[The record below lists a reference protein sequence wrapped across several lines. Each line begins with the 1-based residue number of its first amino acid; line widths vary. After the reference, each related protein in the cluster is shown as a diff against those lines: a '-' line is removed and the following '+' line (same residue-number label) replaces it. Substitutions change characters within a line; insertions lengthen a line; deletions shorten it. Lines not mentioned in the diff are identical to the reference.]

1 MSLCLRPMV
10 EADLAA
16 VMRLELRAYPF
27 PWSEGNFR
35 DSLSSGYHA
44 VCLVDEAEPQALLG
58 YLVAM
63 DGVAEAHLL
72 NIAIDPARQRQ
83 GLARTLLDALVARS
97 VAVGAEQLW
106 LEVRVSNLS
115 ACTLY
120 ERYGFES
127 VGLRRGYYPAA
138 GGREDARV
146 MRLALPAA
154 GTGVGA

>member
-35 DSLSSGYHA
+35 DSLACGYYA

-97 VAVGAEQLW
+97 VAVGAEQIW
-106 LEVRVSNLS
+106 LEVRVSNLP
-115 ACTLY
+115 ACALY

-146 MRLALPAA
+146 MRLGLPAA